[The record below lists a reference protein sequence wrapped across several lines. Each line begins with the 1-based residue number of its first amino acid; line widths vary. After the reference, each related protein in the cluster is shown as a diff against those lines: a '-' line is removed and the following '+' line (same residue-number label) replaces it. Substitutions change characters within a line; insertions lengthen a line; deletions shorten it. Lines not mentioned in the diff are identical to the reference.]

1 MRRTTGQ
8 NFALIF
14 GIIYLL
20 IGVLGFLVTGFD
32 EFAGRTYDDQLVIFP
47 VNPLHNIVH
56 LALGALWVA
65 SAGSPDRAR
74 QANLL
79 IGGVLGLVTIL
90 GAIGVLRFLAI
101 ESFGS
106 PDNFL
111 HLITAALSLYFATA
125 GAEPAE
131 GPATV

>member
-8 NFALIF
+8 TFALIF
-14 GIIYLL
+14 GIIYVL
-20 IGVLGFLVTGFD
+20 IGVLGFIVTGFD
-32 EFAGRTYDDQLVIFP
+32 DFAGRTYGDQLVIFP
-47 VNPLHNIVH
+47 VNPLHNLVH
-56 LALGALWVA
+56 LALGVLWLA

-74 QANLL
+74 QANML

-125 GAEPAE
+125 AAETGD

>member
-8 NFALIF
+8 SFALIF
-14 GIIYLL
+14 GIIYVL
-20 IGVLGFLVTGFD
+20 IGVLGFFVTGFD
-32 EFAGRTYDDQLVIFP
+32 EFAGRTYDDQLIIFP

-56 LALGALWVA
+56 LALGALWLA
-65 SAGSPDRAR
+65 SAGSPNRAR
-74 QANLL
+74 QANLV
-79 IGGVLGLVTIL
+79 IGGILGLVTVL
-90 GAIGVLRFLAI
+90 GALGVLRFLAI

-125 GAEPAE
+125 GTETAE
-131 GPATV
+131 GPAAV